1 MNKCTKDS
9 YTLDEYA
16 AHVIQLEI
24 ELEESRLLV
33 ANYPFLLNEENLT
46 KSLEKE
52 LDKRHDVMAKI
63 QEDLIKQIE
72 NWSEDAEDLGD
83 KVENQKEKILILQA
97 QVYILKDAMRV
108 MVTGGD

>member
-1 MNKCTKDS
+1 MTTATCIKK
-9 YTLDEYA
+9 
-16 AHVIQLEI
+16 LEK

-33 ANYPFLLNEENLT
+33 SNYPFLLNEENLT

>member
-1 MNKCTKDS
+1 MTTATCIKK
-9 YTLDEYA
+9 
-16 AHVIQLEI
+16 LEK

>member
-1 MNKCTKDS
+1 
-9 YTLDEYA
+9 
-16 AHVIQLEI
+16 
-24 ELEESRLLV
+24 
-33 ANYPFLLNEENLT
+33 
-46 KSLEKE
+46 
-52 LDKRHDVMAKI
+52 MAKI